1 MNSNNISNNLDK
13 LFQMLL
19 TAQSFSAAR
28 QQKIYPS
35 KYKKGAQQQKLQRTT
50 ITWSGTIKPGIKEF
64 KFAWN

>member
-50 ITWSGTIKPGIKEF
+50 IT
-64 KFAWN
+64 